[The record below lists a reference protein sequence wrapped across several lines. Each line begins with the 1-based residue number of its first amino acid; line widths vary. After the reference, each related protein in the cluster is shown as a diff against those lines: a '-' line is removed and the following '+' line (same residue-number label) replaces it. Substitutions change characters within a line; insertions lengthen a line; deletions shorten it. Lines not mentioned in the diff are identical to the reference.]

1 MSLED
6 RGDYESV
13 AEVLARLTGEP
24 VEEFEFDGEIPDLAD
39 LDEKWVDEHYREL
52 LEE

>member
-1 MSLED
+1 MNLED

-13 AEVLARLTGEP
+13 AEVLARLTGESAD
-24 VEEFEFDGEIPDLAD
+24 EFQFEGEIPDLAD
-39 LDEKWVDEHYREL
+39 VDEEWVDEHYREL